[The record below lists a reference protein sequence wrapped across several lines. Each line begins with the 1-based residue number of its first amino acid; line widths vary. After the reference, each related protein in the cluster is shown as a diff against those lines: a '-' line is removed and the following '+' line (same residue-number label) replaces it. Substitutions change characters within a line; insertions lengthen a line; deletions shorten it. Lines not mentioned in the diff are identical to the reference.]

1 MIYLVTG
8 GSASGKSEYAE
19 RLVTAFGGKVR
30 YYLATMQPC
39 DEESQRRIGRHRTMR
54 KNKGFSTV
62 ERYTDLAGLELER
75 ETFGPEEELEP
86 EKPGSEPKG
95 AEPELKRPGFGP
107 EERKVRC
114 VGREKPTVLLECM
127 SNLVANEMYL
137 PDGAGKQTKSAVVA
151 GVANLARQTEQLVI
165 VTNEVFSDG
174 AEYDAFTAE
183 YLQVLGE
190 INREIAAM
198 ADVVVEVVYSIPVIH
213 KGAKYVQ
220 FI

>member
-54 KNKGFSTV
+54 KDKGFSTV

-75 ETFGPEEELEP
+75 EIPGPEELDPEKPGFGPEEELDP
-86 EKPGSEPKG
+86 EKPGFKPE
-95 AEPELKRPGFGP
+95 ELK
-107 EERKVRC
+107 EC
-114 VGREKPTVLLECM
+114 HVGREKPTVLLECM

-137 PDGAGKQTKSAVVA
+137 PEGAGKQTKSAVVA
-151 GVANLARQTEQLVI
+151 GVANLARQTEHLVI

-198 ADVVVEVVYSIPVIH
+198 ADVVVEVVYSVPVIH

>member
-54 KNKGFSTV
+54 KDKGFSTV

-75 ETFGPEEELEP
+75 EIFGPEEELEP
-86 EKPGSEPKG
+86 EKPG
-95 AEPELKRPGFGP
+95 FGP
-107 EERKVRC
+107 EEQKVRC

-137 PDGAGKQTKSAVVA
+137 PEGAGKHTKSAVVA
-151 GVANLARQTEQLVI
+151 GVENLARQTEQLVI

-190 INREIAAM
+190 INQKIAAM
-198 ADVVVEVVYSIPVIH
+198 ADVVVEVVYSVPVIH